1 MRILLLIFT
10 CLLLAVSPGFTQG
23 RGNLLEIEK
32 IALKE
37 VHIEG
42 APLLDAK
49 EIATVTG
56 PYLGKEISF
65 ETVEEIRHKLTQ
77 LLVSKGFINSGVII
91 PDQEVVAGVIVMR
104 VVAGGLTRVEIEGN
118 SQYSTAWLEKKL
130 RRGTAGAFNIY
141 DLQENLQLL
150 QFDRPV
156 KRIHAELKA
165 GDAPGES
172 VLAAKVEEKFPLG
185 ATLNFS
191 NNAPPSTGS
200 YHGDLTLTYTNLLGR
215 GDFIEGTIGRTGG
228 KTDYALRTAIPL
240 NSYDTTVEAYYSEGS
255 STIIEEDFED
265 LDIENES
272 RTYGLKLLQP
282 FYLSLNSQLTLALA
296 GERRR
301 SQSYLLDIPFS
312 FSPGVVNG
320 LAVTSVIR
328 ASQEY
333 IYRSNVDVF
342 ALASSFNFGV
352 DAFHPTIHQD
362 GYADGE
368 YFSWLGQFR
377 YIRQLNGSQV
387 VARLDTQLTNDRLL
401 PMEKFAVGGLN
412 SVRGYRNGYLV
423 RDNGVSGTLEGRIPL
438 YGTVNATGLSFIP
451 FYDFGYAR
459 DSSPHAADGEFIHSV
474 GAGFRWS
481 PIPSLAAEV
490 YYGHALKLPDDF
502 EKDDPQDKGLHFAL
516 SWTTL

>member
-1 MRILLLIFT
+1 MNRLLLAFT
-10 CLLLAVSPGFTQG
+10 CLVFSSLPSFAQG
-23 RGNLLEIEK
+23 GGNLLEIKK
-32 IALKE
+32 IVLKE
-37 VHIEG
+37 VRIEG
-42 APLLDAK
+42 ATLLDTGEA
-49 EIATVTG
+49 AAVTS

-65 ETVEEIRHKLTQ
+65 ENLEEIRHKLTQ
-77 LLVSKGFINSGVII
+77 LLVSKGFINSGVIL
-91 PDQEVVAGVIVMR
+91 PDQEVVDGVIVMQ

-130 RRGTAGAFNIY
+130 RRGSTGAFNIY
-141 DLQENLQLL
+141 TLQENLQLL

-165 GDAPGES
+165 GDIPGES
-172 VLAAKVEEKFPLG
+172 ILAAKIEEKFPLG

-200 YHGDLTLTYTNLLGR
+200 YHGDLTLTYFNLLGR
-215 GDFIEGTIGRTGG
+215 GDFFEGTIGRTGG
-228 KTDYALRTAIPL
+228 KTDYGFRAAIPL
-240 NSYDTTVEAYYSEGS
+240 NSYDTTVEAYYSKGS

-272 RTYGLKLLQP
+272 ETYGLKLLQP

-301 SQSYLLDIPFS
+301 SESYLLDIPFS
-312 FSPGVVNG
+312 FSPGVVDG

-328 ASQEY
+328 VSQEY

-342 ALASSFNFGV
+342 ALASSFNFGI

-368 YFSWLGQFR
+368 YFSWLGQLR

-481 PIPSLAAEV
+481 PISSLSAEV

-502 EKDDPQDKGLHFAL
+502 EKTDPQDEGLHFTL